1 MTLDGYY
8 FDGKK
13 SWKMYKKKNGSII
26 MKEWKNGKYR
36 KKPKSF

>member
-13 SWKMYKKKNGSII
+13 SWKIYKKKDGSII
-26 MKEWKNGKYR
+26 MKEWK
-36 KKPKSF
+36 